1 VRSGRSPRRNE
12 GGGRGVEEGPQ
23 VRWCGHADQRWY
35 VRGKTDA
42 ILPPDTQLT
51 MARRARSTVINVAA
65 SHLSMLSHPDV
76 TAAAIRTAA
85 HATR

>member
-1 VRSGRSPRRNE
+1 LQEPSGTPAWKSLPS
-12 GGGRGVEEGPQ
+12 
-23 VRWCGHADQRWY
+23 WY
-35 VRGKTDA
+35 VRGTTDA
-42 ILPPDTQLT
+42 ILPPATQLM

-85 HATR
+85 RTIR